1 MHFCLDWYTYITSVS
16 PWWYCLLYFVD
27 IEPVSATLVP
37 TLQLNADIFF
47 ASLAAIA
54 YDFLQL

>member
-1 MHFCLDWYTYITSVS
+1 
-16 PWWYCLLYFVD
+16 VD
-27 IEPVSATLVP
+27 NEPVSATLVP